1 MARKGAGKSEVVDR
15 TAIGKRAVVK
25 VPVTTIG
32 TRDDLVALIMET
44 IAGKICNEGWYE
56 GSLEGWQDSWRGG
69 CIEGRDNGWD
79 DSCDEGWIEGSDDG
93 WVDG

>member
-1 MARKGAGKSEVVDR
+1 MARKGAGKSDVVDR

-44 IAGKICNEGWYE
+44 IAGKICNEG
-56 GSLEGWQDSWRGG
+56 
-69 CIEGRDNGWD
+69 
-79 DSCDEGWIEGSDDG
+79 
-93 WVDG
+93 

>member
-1 MARKGAGKSEVVDR
+1 MSADPVLKLKSTVSWIPIVPVTVLCMARKGAGKSEVVDR

-44 IAGKICNEGWYE
+44 VAGKICNEG
-56 GSLEGWQDSWRGG
+56 
-69 CIEGRDNGWD
+69 
-79 DSCDEGWIEGSDDG
+79 
-93 WVDG
+93 